1 MERRSDNRHVS
12 AAPSGSQSVARA
24 LALLDTIAQAKQDCG
39 VRDLARQSGL
49 STSIAQRLVSTLA
62 EFGYLEQS
70 PQSRKYRIGYKAFA
84 VGNAYLS
91 GSDVTEASLPEL
103 RMLAD
108 SYQLNTFLG
117 VLRDRSVIYL
127 AAIQSSGPIR
137 ISNAPGSKAWLH
149 STALGKALL
158 ADLDEADAAGLL
170 GPPPYRRLT
179 AKTKLRWQP
188 LLADLRDVRRTGYAV
203 CDCENLDDVFAIGAA
218 VRDASGR
225 AVAAISGA
233 LARHQTRDAE
243 ARRLAQLIKD
253 AAARISRRLGMPDAA
268 AARLPPVRVAPHPH
282 SRRRR
287 S

>member
-1 MERRSDNRHVS
+1 VKLERRSDNRDKLPS
-12 AAPSGSQSVARA
+12 APSGSQSVARA
-24 LALLDTIAQAKQDCG
+24 LGLLDTIARAKQDCG

-62 EFGYLEQS
+62 ECGYLEQS

-84 VGNAYLS
+84 VGNAYIS

-103 RMLAD
+103 RVLAD
-108 SYQLNTFLG
+108 RYQLNTFLG

-137 ISNAPGSKAWLH
+137 ISNTPGSKAWLH

-158 ADLDEADAAGLL
+158 ADLDEAEAAELL

-188 LLADLRDVRRTGYAV
+188 LLADLREVRRLGYAG

-218 VRDASGR
+218 VRDGTGR

-233 LARHQTRDAE
+233 LARHQTSDAE

-268 AARLPPVRVAPHPH
+268 PVRVAPYSNP
-282 SRRRR
+282 RRRR